1 MIEAMKIAVS
11 DEKNSQKKLSK
22 YTILSVLTGKT
33 FGSYLGKIWPMECQ
47 KYNHVWW
54 CETEFSDESPEWIE
68 GLEFFFDFFFC
79 LFYFDFKYFSLFFC

>member
-33 FGSYLGKIWPMECQ
+33 FGSYLGKI
-47 KYNHVWW
+47 
-54 CETEFSDESPEWIE
+54 
-68 GLEFFFDFFFC
+68 
-79 LFYFDFKYFSLFFC
+79 